1 MDIEDEMKELRRI
14 EEAAEA
20 GDTEW
25 QMELASWY
33 EEHSI
38 KEKLRLSEPDY
49 ARHTEKTRAQVH
61 IIKDLRA
68 KMLYWYKKAAQLGNH
83 EAQYKLWL
91 LGGKEDSSLLE
102 QAVAGGH
109 YEALFEIGAE
119 DDALKNAPTVEAEN
133 RILFRYGK
141 KLFESA
147 KSDEEKQRGLEML
160 RKASSR
166 GADDEASK
174 YLLQCYQNGSLPFSH
189 HYFDLFHYEVPW
201 DEELEALTTK
211 AVFDKEKGKFQKFT
225 ALSQSVMNG
234 FFALYKEKYG
244 EDFEAIIDSHDM
256 LYFRVIL
263 KYAQNVATIFLSTNY
278 DEWKESFEK
287 FLDVFTDKM
296 RSADEIIAAAKLC
309 GIEWAFMDKMDGSIQ
324 INGSEAVFFC
334 TGKVNFRLIKNFSE
348 LKKVVITSIA
358 NGVKSVYYWE
368 YFPLTSLEEF
378 VFLPK
383 HILNAEIYSY
393 IKNARLQSVD
403 TPALNVHDGFAFSV
417 DGKTLIVLTD
427 NTKTDFVIPETVE
440 TIKENAFKNADIQSV
455 FIGDSVK
462 SIESSAFENCSKIT
476 SVRLP
481 STLTAIPDYCFSECK
496 KLERIDIPDSVKEIG
511 DNAFSLCTAL
521 RSVDIPDSVVSLG
534 KSAFFACKNLERA
547 KISTNLTRINN
558 ETFLQCERLSSV
570 SGMDNVK
577 EILNSAFIHC
587 TSLADIR
594 FPKSLE
600 IILDDAFSDCRLLSE
615 ITLEKSIRYIGKNAL
630 PETLTHLHYCGTD
643 KQWAYIN
650 IENAYNRALI
660 KILSTSETGILPI
673 ER

>member
-25 QMELASWY
+25 QMELAGWY
-33 EEHSI
+33 EVHSI

-49 ARHTEKTRAQVH
+49 ERHTEKTRTQVH

-189 HYFDLFHYEVPW
+189 HYFDLFHYEVSW

-225 ALSQSVMNG
+225 ALSRSVVNG

-309 GIEWAFMDKMDGSIQ
+309 GIDWAFMDKMNGSIR
-324 INGSEAVFFC
+324 INGSKAVFFC
-334 TGKVNFRLIKNFSE
+334 TGKVNFGLIENCSN
-348 LKKVVITSIA
+348 LKK
-358 NGVKSVYYWE
+358 
-368 YFPLTSLEEF
+368 
-378 VFLPK
+378 
-383 HILNAEIYSY
+383 AEIYTY
-393 IKNARLQSVD
+393 IKNAHLQSVD
-403 TPALNVHDGFAFSV
+403 TPALNVYDGFAFSA
-417 DGKTLIVLTD
+417 DGKTLIALTD

-440 TIKENAFKNADIQSV
+440 TIKENAFQNADIQSV

-462 SIESSAFENCSKIT
+462 SIESAAFDNCSKLT

-481 STLTAIPDYCFSECK
+481 STLTAIPKYCFSECK

-511 DNAFSLCTAL
+511 NNAFSLCTAL

-534 KSAFFACKNLERA
+534 KRAFFACKNLERA

-558 ETFLQCERLSSV
+558 EAFLQCERLSSV

-650 IENAYNRALI
+650 IENAYNRTLI